1 MSEINVQENVQIN
14 DQNTQPDTQI
24 SIRKPKRKK
33 KNKLRVSFGDRVISF
48 ITYFVYSIF
57 AFVCVYPFYYIFI
70 NSISANDLSDK
81 GKVLFWPMKIHFTN
95 YVNVLKIP
103 DLFNAL
109 KVSVARTVVG
119 TLLTVLFAAFLGY
132 MFTKE
137 TMWGRKFWYRFVVV
151 TMYFNAGIIPWFI
164 TMMNLGLTNNFW
176 GYIWPVVVQPFYIVL
191 CKTFVESTPKE
202 LQEAA
207 EIDGAGTLT
216 IFFRVMIPVIKPI
229 LATIAIFAAVAQ
241 WNSFQDTLLLMT
253 DNKLFTLQF
262 VLYQYINQASSLRGL
277 INNSSGTVD
286 IAASLAKAQTATS
299 VRMTVTVLVVTPII
313 MVYPIFQRFFVK
325 GIMIGAVKG

>member
-1 MSEINVQENVQIN
+1 LKPEDFIMS
-14 DQNTQPDTQI
+14 
-24 SIRKPKRKK
+24 RKK
-33 KNKLRVSFGDRVISF
+33 APKHKMHVDLSDRIISV
-48 ITYFVYSIF
+48 ITYIIYSFF

-70 NSISANDLSDK
+70 NSISANNLSEK
-81 GKVLFWPMKIHFTN
+81 GKVLFWPLQVHFSN

-109 KVSVARTVVG
+109 RVSVGRTVVG
-119 TLLTVLFAAFLGY
+119 TVLTVLFSAFLGY
-132 MFTKE
+132 MFTRE
-137 TMWGRKFWYRFVVV
+137 TLWHRKFWYRFVVV

-176 GYIWPVVVQPFYIVL
+176 GYIWPMVVQPFYIVL

-216 IFFRVMIPVIKPI
+216 IFFKVMLPVIKPI

-253 DNKLFTLQF
+253 DKRLYTLQF
-262 VLYQYINQASSLRGL
+262 VLYQYINQASSLKGL
-277 INNSSGTVD
+277 VNNASGTID
-286 IAASLAKAQTATS
+286 LAASLAKAQTATS
-299 VRMTVTVLVVTPII
+299 VRMTVTILVVTPII
-313 MVYPIFQRFFVK
+313 LVYPIFQRFFVK